1 MEFFLASCK
10 MSVGAPVH
18 QSRDSSSMVDEDER
32 QSKRAR
38 LMDEARRAGEER
50 RAAQEQ
56 ARVAQEQ
63 ARAAEERE
71 NAALAELADMAGD
84 NMYVKE
90 RNRLGGNVSTDLWR
104 KLCMVPSSTCMRAR
118 SNDWYSQELPVGGS
132 QEHAQVLFIDP
143 SDDGQTHWLQQVEKI
158 PQQEGAA
165 TTVPPKLSVLE
176 ALPVL
181 PSMVEEMEEEASLRI
196 CLQPHPR
203 RELAAVKG
211 PPMGLGRRW
220 QWELQQLV
228 RGDPQKGLPLLFV
241 GPARDPGLGPLSDNS
256 GHTIG

>member
-1 MEFFLASCK
+1 
-10 MSVGAPVH
+10 
-18 QSRDSSSMVDEDER
+18 
-32 QSKRAR
+32 
-38 LMDEARRAGEER
+38 MDEARRAGEER

-63 ARAAEERE
+63 ARAAQDQARAAEERE

-84 NMYVKE
+84 NMYVVE

-104 KLCMVPSSTCMRAR
+104 KLCIVPSSTYVMRAR
-118 SNDWYSQELPVGGS
+118 SNDWYSQELPVSGS
-132 QEHAQVLFIDP
+132 REHAQVLFIDP

-181 PSMVEEMEEEASLRI
+181 PSMVEEEEEEASRVCLR
-196 CLQPHPR
+196 PHPR
-203 RELAAVKG
+203 RESAAVKD
-211 PPMGLGRRW
+211 PPMGLGRL
-220 QWELQQLV
+220 WELQQLV
-228 RGDPQKGLPLLFV
+228 RGDPQKGLPLLLDLQEILALSHILITQGTQLGEQWVLGYVAQYFRLV
-241 GPARDPGLGPLSDNS
+241 GDQ
-256 GHTIG
+256 I